1 MLRNEEIDQLTGLP
15 NLYAFRKNAQKL
27 MDDRNKK
34 EREFVIIYFDVQ
46 NFKNYNAR
54 YGFEAGDR
62 FLQNMAKHI
71 EKIFPELMVS
81 RFSDDHFVALAYYNS
96 IEARIDDL
104 GRRIHSYNPDAGIE
118 LRAGIYEIESEDTD
132 ISIACD
138 RARIACNSI
147 KKNYDHIFRYY
158 DNELGTQLDLAH
170 YIIHNISE
178 AVLKGYIQV
187 YYQPVVRVIT
197 GRVCGFEALARW
209 VDPVHGFLM
218 PGVFIPILEDAHL
231 IYKLDAYVVRQVC
244 EDIRDYINQG
254 LKPHPVS
261 INLSRT
267 DFHQRDMYHVV
278 NDAVHQCN
286 IPKSLIHIEVTESA
300 LDDSQDVLRGTI
312 DKFRRGGYQVWMD
325 DFGSGYSSL
334 NLLKDY
340 EFDVLKFDMKFLQN
354 FGSNPRETAIWE
366 NVINMAEEIGIQT
379 LAEGVETL
387 EAWDFLKRV
396 GCEKAQGYFFGRPM
410 TKLECIDYLDEDRNK
425 YKGTPAQRAEEADD
439 EALGLGRSVIELKKD
454 APEEEEE
461 EDRMGFEDDELFM
474 AESPVYMTLAARGFV
489 SLLEYNSY
497 SQFQKHSFFI
507 VANLSKDKLLRVHL
521 SSKRKIL
528 DKSYHKAESY
538 QAMIDEIVTKSVI
551 VDEQSIANE
560 FFSKDRLILAYHSG
574 ITFDDFEFHRIV
586 DIKMAPRWTHTI
598 YQIME
603 DKGDIIAYFLSFD
616 IDEYKRSKDLVRQMA
631 ERDSLTGL
639 YNRHTAVPLIR
650 NRLYRHQNGKSAL
663 IMADIDDFKVINDK
677 YGSFA
682 GDEVLRRISA
692 RLDDI
697 FGRDGIVCH
706 IDQDEFLIFVENIE
720 IGNLKKRVSELCD
733 NTFEVAYHR
742 DRIQFT
748 VSAGYVIHPDQ
759 GRGYH
764 DLYRKAD
771 TALCKAKTEGKGM
784 GLMYEEQ

>member
-15 NLYAFRKNAQKL
+15 NLYSFRKEAQKL
-27 MDDRNKK
+27 MENRSNRD
-34 EREFVIIYFDVQ
+34 REFVIIYFDVQ

-71 EKIFPELMVS
+71 NKIFPELMVA
-81 RFSDDHFVALAYYNS
+81 RFSDDHFVALAYFDS
-96 IEARIDDL
+96 IESRIDDL
-104 GRRIHSYNPDAGIE
+104 GRRIMSYNPDSGVE
-118 LRAGIYEIESEDTD
+118 LHAGIYQIEPDDYD
-132 ISIACD
+132 ISSACD
-138 RARIACNSI
+138 KARIACNSI
-147 KKNYDHIFRYY
+147 KKNYDSIFRYY
-158 DNELGTQLDLAH
+158 DRELGTQLDLDH
-170 YIIHNISE
+170 YIIHHIDE
-178 AVLKGYIQV
+178 AVANGYIHV

-209 VDPVHGFLM
+209 IDPEHGFLM
-218 PGVFIPILEDAHL
+218 PGAFIPILEDAHK
-231 IYKLDAYVVRQVC
+231 IYKLDAYIVRQVC
-244 EDIRDYINQG
+244 RDIREYMDQG

-261 INLSRT
+261 INISRT
-267 DFHQRDMYHVV
+267 DFHQKDMYRVV
-278 NDAVHQCN
+278 NDAVGKCN

-300 LDDSQDVLRGTI
+300 LGDSQDTLKGTI

-354 FGSNPRETAIWE
+354 FGSNPKETAIWE

-410 TKLECIDYLDEDRNK
+410 TKEECIDYLDEVTERKDDRNLLEK
-425 YKGTPAQRAEEADD
+425 DEEAYDHN
-439 EALGLGRSVIELKKD
+439 RKIIELKK
-454 APEEEEE
+454 EEEEE
-461 EDRMGFEDDELFM
+461 GEEERIGSIDDELFM
-474 AESPVYMTLAARGFV
+474 AESPVYLTLAARGFV

-507 VANLSKDKLLRVHL
+507 VANLTKDKLMRLHL

-528 DKSYHKAESY
+528 DKSYHQEESY
-538 QAMIDEIVTKSVI
+538 QKMIDEIVENTVI
-551 VDEQSIANE
+551 KDEQENVAD
-560 FFSKDRLILAYHSG
+560 FFGKERLILAYHSG
-574 ITFDDFEFHRIV
+574 ITSDDLEFHRIV
-586 DIKMAPRWTHTI
+586 DVKMAPRWTHTI

-603 DKGDIIAYFLSFD
+603 DNGELIAYFLSFD

-650 NRLYRHQNGKSAL
+650 NRLYRHQNGKSAM
-663 IMADIDDFKVINDK
+663 IMADIDDFRVINDK
-677 YGSFA
+677 YGNFA

-706 IDQDEFLIFVENIE
+706 LDQDEFLVFVENVE
-720 IGNLKKRVSELCD
+720 PDNLKKRIDVLCESTYEVSYHSEKI
-733 NTFEVAYHR
+733 TFT
-742 DRIQFT
+742 I
-748 VSAGYVIHPDQ
+748 SAGYVIHPDQ

-764 DLYRKAD
+764 DLFRKAD
-771 TALCKAKTEGKGM
+771 QAMSRAKQAGKGL
-784 GLMYEEQ
+784 GLQFEEQ

>member
-1 MLRNEEIDQLTGLP
+1 MHRNEEIDQLTGLP
-15 NLYAFRKNAQKL
+15 NLYSFRKEAQKL
-27 MDDRNKK
+27 MDSRKNR
-34 EREFVIIYFDVQ
+34 EREFVIIYFDIQ
-46 NFKNYNAR
+46 NFKSYNAR

-62 FLQNMAKHI
+62 FLQNIAKHI
-71 EKIFPELMVS
+71 SKIFPELMVA
-81 RFSDDHFVALAYYNS
+81 RFSDDHFVVLAYYDS
-96 IEARIDDL
+96 IESRIDDL
-104 GRRIHSYNPDAGIE
+104 GRRVKSYNPDAGVD
-118 LRAGIYEIESEDTD
+118 LRAGIYEIDPDDMD

-147 KKNYDHIFRYY
+147 KKNYDSIFRYY
-158 DNELGTQLDLAH
+158 DKELGIQLELAH
-170 YIIHNISE
+170 YIIHHIGD
-178 AVLKGYIQV
+178 AVLHGYIQV

-231 IYKLDAYVVRQVC
+231 IYKLDTYIIRQVC
-244 EDIRDYINQG
+244 QDLKELMDMG

-261 INLSRT
+261 VNLSRT
-267 DFHQRDMYHVV
+267 DFHQKDMYRVV
-278 NDAVHQCN
+278 NDAVGMFN
-286 IPKSLIHIEVTESA
+286 IPKNLIHVEVTESA
-300 LDDSQDVLRGTI
+300 LDDNQDVLKGTI

-354 FGSNPRETAIWE
+354 FGSNPKETAIWE

-379 LAEGVETL
+379 LAEGVETI

-410 TKLECIDYLDEDRNK
+410 TKEECLDYLDECKEITRQSVAEKD
-425 YKGTPAQRAEEADD
+425 EEALDHNKKI
-439 EALGLGRSVIELKKD
+439 IELKKED
-454 APEEEEE
+454 DDPAEEE
-461 EDRMGFEDDELFM
+461 RIGSIDDELFM
-474 AESPVYMTLAARGFV
+474 AESPVYLTLAARGFV

-507 VANLSKDKLLRVHL
+507 VANLSQNKLLRLHL

-528 DKSYHKAESY
+528 DKAYYSDESY
-538 QAMIDEIVTKSVI
+538 QNMIDEIVQNTVI
-551 VDEQSIANE
+551 QDEQENVAD
-560 FFSKDRLILAYHSG
+560 FFGKDRLILAYHSG
-574 ITFDDFEFHRIV
+574 ITSDEIEFHRIV
-586 DIKMAPRWTHTI
+586 DKKMAPRWTHTI
-598 YQIME
+598 YQVME
-603 DKGDIIAYFLSFD
+603 DKGDLIGYFLSFD

-650 NRLYRHQNGKSAL
+650 NRLYRHQHGQSAL
-663 IMADIDDFKVINDK
+663 IMADIDDFRRINDS
-677 YGSFA
+677 YGHFA

-706 IDQDEFLIFVENIE
+706 LDQDEFLIFVENIDE
-720 IGNLKKRVSELCD
+720 DNLKSRIDTLCE
-733 NTFEVAYHR
+733 NIFEVNYHN
-742 DRIQFT
+742 DKISFT
-748 VSAGYVIHPDQ
+748 ISAGFVIHPDQ

-764 DLYRKAD
+764 DLFRKAD
-771 TALCKAKTEGKGM
+771 MALGDAKKKGKGM
-784 GLMYEEQ
+784 GLQFNEQ

>member
-1 MLRNEEIDQLTGLP
+1 MLRNEEIDQLTGLQ
-15 NLYAFRKNAQKL
+15 NLYSFRKNAQQLVDNRSKS
-27 MDDRNKK
+27 DK
-34 EREFVIIYFDVQ
+34 EFAIIYFDVQ
-46 NFKNYNAR
+46 NFKNYNSR

-71 EKIFPELMVS
+71 QKIFPELMVA
-81 RFSDDHFVALAYYNS
+81 RFSDDHFVALSYFDS

-104 GRRIHSYNPDAGIE
+104 GRRLYSYNPDSGVE
-118 LRAGIYEIESEDTD
+118 LRAGIYELEPEDTD

-138 RARIACNSI
+138 KARIACNSI
-147 KKNYDHIFRYY
+147 KKNYDNIFRYY
-158 DNELGTQLDLAH
+158 DKELGDQLDLAH
-170 YIIHNISE
+170 YIIHNISD

-231 IYKLDAYVVRQVC
+231 IYKLDAYVIRRVC
-244 EDIRDYINQG
+244 EDIREYMDQG

-267 DFHQRDMYHVV
+267 DFHQKDMYRVV
-278 NDAVHQCN
+278 NDAVKQN
-286 IPKSLIHIEVTESA
+286 DLPKSLIHVEVTESA
-300 LDDSQDVLRGTI
+300 LDDNQDVLRTTI

-340 EFDVLKFDMKFLQN
+340 EFDVLKLDMKFLQN
-354 FGSNPRETAIWE
+354 FGSNPKETAIWE

-387 EAWDFLKRV
+387 ETWDFLKRV

-410 TKLECIDYLDEDRNK
+410 TKEECLDYLDEAKEDISPSKKMMND
-425 YKGTPAQRAEEADD
+425 DD
-439 EALGLGRSVIELKKD
+439 EALSQGRSVIELKKN
-454 APEEEEE
+454 EEEEQE
-461 EDRMGFEDDELFM
+461 EDRIGFEDDELFM
-474 AESPVYMTLAARGFV
+474 SESPVYMTLAARGFV

-507 VANLSKDKLLRVHL
+507 VANLTTDRLLRLHL

-528 DKSYHKAESY
+528 DKAYHQEESY
-538 QAMIDEIVTKSVI
+538 QNMIDEIVENTVIQDEKKSAA
-551 VDEQSIANE
+551 D
-560 FFSKDRLILAYHSG
+560 FFNKDRLILAYHSG
-574 ITFDDFEFHRIV
+574 ITFDDYEFHRIV
-586 DIKMAPRWTHTI
+586 DKKMAPRWTHTI
-598 YQIME
+598 YQVME

-650 NRLYRHQNGKSAL
+650 NRLYRHQTGRSAL
-663 IMADIDDFKVINDK
+663 IMVDIDDFRTINDK
-677 YGSFA
+677 HGTFA

-692 RLDDI
+692 RLDEI

-706 IDQDEFLIFVENIE
+706 IDQDEFLIFVENVE
-720 IGNLKKRVSELCD
+720 LNNLESRISELCD
-733 NTFEVAYHR
+733 NIFEVAFHNA
-742 DRIQFT
+742 RISFT

-764 DLYRKAD
+764 DLFRKAD
-771 TALCKAKTEGKGM
+771 MALCVAKNSGKGM
-784 GLMYEEQ
+784 GVLYKET

>member
-1 MLRNEEIDQLTGLP
+1 MLKNEEIDQLTGLP
-15 NLYAFRKNAQKL
+15 NLYSFRKNAQNL
-27 MDDRNKK
+27 MDGRAKT
-34 EREFVIIYFDVQ
+34 EREFAIIYFDVQ
-46 NFKNYNAR
+46 NFKSYNSR

-62 FLQNMAKHI
+62 FLQNLAKHI
-71 EKIFPELMVS
+71 EKIFPELMVA
-81 RFSDDHFVALAYYNS
+81 RFSDDHFVALAYFS
-96 IEARIDDL
+96 GIEARIEDL
-104 GRRIHSYNPDAGIE
+104 RRRVISYNPDAGVD
-118 LRAGIYEIESEDTD
+118 LHAGIYELEPDDTD
-132 ISIACD
+132 ISMACD
-138 RARIACNSI
+138 KARIACNSI
-147 KKNYDHIFRYY
+147 KANYDNIYRYY
-158 DNELGTQLDLAH
+158 DRELGNQLDLAH
-170 YIIHNISE
+170 YIIHNISD
-178 AVLKGYIQV
+178 AVLNGYIQV
-187 YYQPVVRVIT
+187 YYQPVVRVIS

-209 VDPVHGFLM
+209 VDPKHGFLM

-231 IYKLDAYVVRQVC
+231 IYKLDAYVIRQVC
-244 EDIRDYINQG
+244 EDIREYMDHGY
-254 LKPHPVS
+254 KPQPVS

-267 DFHQRDMYHVV
+267 DFHQKDMYRVV
-278 NDAVHQCN
+278 NDAVSVN
-286 IPKSLIHIEVTESA
+286 KIPKNLIHIEVTESA
-300 LDDSQDVLRGTI
+300 LDDNQDVLKGTI

-354 FGSNPRETAIWE
+354 FGSNPKETAIWE

-379 LAEGVETL
+379 LAEGVETM

-410 TKLECIDYLDEDRNK
+410 SKSECIDYLDEAKGNERPSKTAMEEDESALSHNK
-425 YKGTPAQRAEEADD
+425 NI
-439 EALGLGRSVIELKKD
+439 IELKNEE
-454 APEEEEE
+454 PEEDEIDRIGTI
-461 EDRMGFEDDELFM
+461 EDEQFM
-474 AESPVYMTLAARGFV
+474 AQSPVYLTLAARGFV

-507 VANLSKDKLLRVHL
+507 VANLSEDKLVRLHL

-528 DKSYHKAESY
+528 DKEYHKQESY
-538 QAMIDEIVTKSVI
+538 QEMIDDIVENTVI
-551 VDEQSIANE
+551 DEEKRNVEE

-574 ITFDDFEFHRIV
+574 INFDEIEFHRIV
-586 DIKMAPRWTHTI
+586 DKKMAPRWTHTI

-603 DKGDIIAYFLSFD
+603 EEGSIVAYFLSFD

-650 NRLYRHQNGKSAL
+650 NRLYRHHGGKSVL
-663 IMADIDDFKVINDK
+663 IMVDVDNFRDINDRF
-677 YGSFA
+677 GSFA

-692 RLDDI
+692 RLDDF

-706 IDQDEFLIFVENIE
+706 IDQDEFLIFLENIQPVNIE
-720 IGNLKKRVSELCD
+720 DRIVDLCD
-733 NTFEVAYHR
+733 NIFSLRYH
-742 DRIQFT
+742 DDKITFT
-748 VSAGYVIHPDQ
+748 VSAGYVVHPDQ

-771 TALCKAKTEGKGM
+771 MALCMAKNAGKGTAVR
-784 GLMYEEQ
+784 YSEQ

>member
-1 MLRNEEIDQLTGLP
+1 MLRNEEIDQLTGLQ
-15 NLYAFRKNAQKL
+15 NLYSFRKNAQKL
-27 MDDRNKK
+27 MDDRNRN
-34 EREFVIIYFDVQ
+34 EREFAIIYFDVQ
-46 NFKNYNAR
+46 NFKNYNSR

-62 FLQNMAKHI
+62 FLQNMGKHI
-71 EKIFPELMVS
+71 LKIFPELMVA
-81 RFSDDHFVALAYYNS
+81 RFSDDHFVALAYFNS

-104 GRRIHSYNPDAGIE
+104 GRRIYSYNPDAGIE
-118 LRAGIYEIESEDTD
+118 LRAGIYELEPDDSD
-132 ISIACD
+132 ISMACD
-138 RARIACNSI
+138 KARIACNSI
-147 KKNYDHIFRYY
+147 KKNYDSIFRYY
-158 DNELGTQLDLAH
+158 DKELGNQLDLAH
-170 YIIHNISE
+170 YIIHNIGE
-178 AVLKGYIQV
+178 AILNGYIHV

-209 VDPVHGFLM
+209 IDPEHGFLM

-231 IYKLDAYVVRQVC
+231 IYKLDAYVIKQVC
-244 EDIRDYINQG
+244 EDIRESMDQG
-254 LKPHPVS
+254 LKPHPISV
-261 INLSRT
+261 NLSRT
-267 DFHQRDMYHVV
+267 DFHQKDMYRVV
-278 NDAVHQCN
+278 NDAVSMN
-286 IPKSLIHIEVTESA
+286 DIPKNLIHIEVTESA
-300 LDDSQDVLRGTI
+300 LDDNQDVLKGTI

-325 DFGSGYSSL
+325 DFGAGYSSL
-334 NLLKDY
+334 NLLKNY

-354 FGSNPRETAIWE
+354 FGSNPKETAIWE

-410 TKLECIDYLDEDRNK
+410 TKTECLDYLDEVKVDVS
-425 YKGTPAQRAEEADD
+425 PARKAETEDD
-439 EALGLGRSVIELKKD
+439 EALGMKRNIIELKK
-454 APEEEEE
+454 EEEEE
-461 EDRMGFEDDELFM
+461 AEEDRVGFEDDELFM
-474 AESPVYMTLAARGFV
+474 SESPVYLTLAARGFV
-489 SLLEYNSY
+489 SMLEYNSY

-507 VANLSKDKLLRVHL
+507 VANLSKDELLRVHL

-528 DKSYHKAESY
+528 DKSYHRHESY
-538 QAMIDEIVTKSVI
+538 QEMINEIVEKSVI
-551 VDEQSIANE
+551 VDEQSSAAD
-560 FFSKDRLILAYHSG
+560 FFSKERLILAYHSG

-586 DIKMAPRWTHTI
+586 DVKMAPRWTHTI
-598 YQIME
+598 YQMME
-603 DKGDIIAYFLSFD
+603 DEGDVIAYFLSFD

-663 IMADIDDFKVINDK
+663 IMADIDDFKSINDK
-677 YGSFA
+677 FGTFA

-720 IGNLKKRVSELCD
+720 LDNLERRISDLCD
-733 NTFEVAYHR
+733 NTFEVGFHN
-742 DRIQFT
+742 DRIKFT

-771 TALCKAKTEGKGM
+771 SALCAAKNAGKGI
-784 GLMYEEQ
+784 GILYK

>member
-1 MLRNEEIDQLTGLP
+1 MHRNEEIDQLTGLP
-15 NLYAFRKNAQKL
+15 NLYSFRKEAQKL
-27 MDDRNKK
+27 MDSRKNR
-34 EREFVIIYFDVQ
+34 EREFVIIYFDIQ
-46 NFKNYNAR
+46 NFKSYNAR

-62 FLQNMAKHI
+62 FLQNIAKHI
-71 EKIFPELMVS
+71 SKIFPELMVA
-81 RFSDDHFVALAYYNS
+81 RFSDDHFVVLAYYDS
-96 IEARIDDL
+96 IESRIDDL
-104 GRRIHSYNPDAGIE
+104 GRRVKSYNPDAGVD
-118 LRAGIYEIESEDTD
+118 LRAGIYEIDPEDTD

-147 KKNYDHIFRYY
+147 KKNYDSIFRYY
-158 DNELGTQLDLAH
+158 DKELGIQLELAH
-170 YIIHNISE
+170 YIIHHIGD
-178 AVLKGYIQV
+178 AVLHGYIQV

-231 IYKLDAYVVRQVC
+231 IYKLDSYIIRQVC
-244 EDIRDYINQG
+244 QDLKELMDMG

-261 INLSRT
+261 VNLSRT
-267 DFHQRDMYHVV
+267 DFHQKDMYRVV
-278 NDAVHQCN
+278 NDAVGMFN
-286 IPKSLIHIEVTESA
+286 IPKNLIHVEVTESA
-300 LDDSQDVLRGTI
+300 LDDNQDVLKGTI

-354 FGSNPRETAIWE
+354 FGSNPKETAIWE

-379 LAEGVETL
+379 LAEGVETI

-410 TKLECIDYLDEDRNK
+410 TKEECLDYLDESKEITRQSVAEKD
-425 YKGTPAQRAEEADD
+425 EEALDHNKKI
-439 EALGLGRSVIELKKD
+439 IELKKED
-454 APEEEEE
+454 DDPAEEE
-461 EDRMGFEDDELFM
+461 RIGSIDDELFM
-474 AESPVYMTLAARGFV
+474 AESPVYLTLAARGFV

-507 VANLSKDKLLRVHL
+507 VANLSQDKLLRLHL

-528 DKSYHKAESY
+528 DKAYYSDESY
-538 QAMIDEIVTKSVI
+538 QNMIDEIVQNTVI
-551 VDEQSIANE
+551 RDEQENVAD
-560 FFSKDRLILAYHSG
+560 FFGKDRLILAYHSG
-574 ITFDDFEFHRIV
+574 ITSDEIEFHRIV
-586 DIKMAPRWTHTI
+586 DKKMAPRWTHTI
-598 YQIME
+598 YQVME
-603 DKGDIIAYFLSFD
+603 DKGDLIGYFLSFD

-650 NRLYRHQNGKSAL
+650 NRLYRHQHGQSAL
-663 IMADIDDFKVINDK
+663 IMADIDDFRRINDT
-677 YGSFA
+677 YGHFA

-706 IDQDEFLIFVENIE
+706 LDQDEFLIFVENIDE
-720 IGNLKKRVSELCD
+720 DNLKSRIDTLCE
-733 NTFEVAYHR
+733 NIFEVNYHN
-742 DRIQFT
+742 DKISFT
-748 VSAGYVIHPDQ
+748 ISAGFVIHPDQ

-764 DLYRKAD
+764 DLFRKAD
-771 TALCKAKTEGKGM
+771 MALGDAKKKGKGM
-784 GLMYEEQ
+784 GLQFNEQ

>member
-15 NLYAFRKNAQKL
+15 NLYSFRKDAQKL
-27 MDDRNKK
+27 MDERKK
-34 EREFVIIYFDVQ
+34 SEREFAIIYFDVQ
-46 NFKNYNAR
+46 NFKNYNSR

-71 EKIFPELMVS
+71 QKIFPELIVA
-81 RFSDDHFVALAYYNS
+81 RFSDDHFVALSSFNS

-104 GRRIHSYNPDAGIE
+104 ERRVHSYNPDAGIE
-118 LRAGIYEIESEDTD
+118 LRAGIYELEPDDTD

-138 RARIACNSI
+138 KARIACNSI
-147 KKNYDHIFRYY
+147 KKNYDYNFRYY
-158 DNELGTQLDLAH
+158 DKELGNQLDLAH

-209 VDPVHGFLM
+209 VDPIHGFLM

-231 IYKLDAYVVRQVC
+231 IYKLDAFVVRQVC
-244 EDIRDYINQG
+244 EDIREFMDQG

-267 DFHQRDMYHVV
+267 DFHQRDMYRVV
-278 NDAVHQCN
+278 NDAVKISN

-300 LDDSQDVLRGTI
+300 MDDNQDVLRGTI
-312 DKFRRGGYQVWMD
+312 DKFRHGGYQVWMD
-325 DFGSGYSSL
+325 DFGAGYSSL

-410 TKLECIDYLDEDRNK
+410 TKEECLDYLDEDK
-425 YKGTPAQRAEEADD
+425 EKGSPAQKAETEDNA
-439 EALGLGRSVIELKKD
+439 ALDYGKNIIELKK
-454 APEEEEE
+454 EEEEKEE
-461 EDRMGFEDDELFM
+461 EDRTGIEDDEIFM
-474 AESPVYMTLAARGFV
+474 SESPVYLSLAARGFV

-507 VANLSKDKLLRVHL
+507 VANLSRDELLRVHL

-528 DKSYHKAESY
+528 DKSYHKKESY
-538 QAMIDEIVTKSVI
+538 SAMIDEIVEKSVI
-551 VDEQSIANE
+551 DDEHSIALE
-560 FFSKDRLILAYHSG
+560 FFNKDRLILAYHSG

-598 YQIME
+598 YQILEE
-603 DKGDIIAYFLSFD
+603 DGDIIAYFLSFD

-663 IMADIDDFKVINDK
+663 IMADIDNFRTINDK

-692 RLDDI
+692 KLDEI

-706 IDQDEFLIFVENIE
+706 IDQDEFLIFIENVEMS
-720 IGNLKKRVSELCD
+720 NLESRISELCD
-733 NTFEVAYHR
+733 NIFKVGFHK
-742 DRIQFT
+742 DRITFT

-771 TALCKAKTEGKGM
+771 TALCAAKNAGKGM
-784 GLMYEEQ
+784 GMIYKQ

>member
-1 MLRNEEIDQLTGLP
+1 MLKNEEIDQLTGLP
-15 NLYAFRKNAQKL
+15 NLYSFRKNAQKL
-27 MDDRNKK
+27 MDDRSKT
-34 EREFVIIYFDVQ
+34 EREFAIIYFDVQ
-46 NFKNYNAR
+46 NFKNYNSR

-62 FLQNMAKHI
+62 FLQNLAKHI
-71 EKIFPELMVS
+71 EKIFPELMVA
-81 RFSDDHFVALAYYNS
+81 RFSDDHFVALSYFS
-96 IEARIDDL
+96 GIESRIDDL
-104 GRRIHSYNPDAGIE
+104 RRRVVSYNPDAGIE
-118 LRAGIYEIESEDTD
+118 LHAGIYELEPDDFD
-132 ISIACD
+132 ISMACD

-147 KKNYDHIFRYY
+147 KANYDNAYRYY
-158 DNELGTQLDLAH
+158 DKELGNQIDLAH
-170 YIIHNISE
+170 YIIHHIGD
-178 AVLKGYIQV
+178 AVLNGYIQV

-231 IYKLDAYVVRQVC
+231 IYKLDAYVIRQVC
-244 EDIRDYINQG
+244 EDIREYMDTGYQ
-254 LKPHPVS
+254 PQPVS

-267 DFHQRDMYHVV
+267 DFHQKDMYRVV
-278 NDAVHQCN
+278 NDAVN
-286 IPKSLIHIEVTESA
+286 INKIPKNLIHIEVTESA
-300 LDDSQDVLRGTI
+300 LDDNQDVLKGTI
-312 DKFRRGGYQVWMD
+312 DRFRRGGYQVWMD

-354 FGSNPRETAIWE
+354 FGSNPKETAIWE

-379 LAEGVETL
+379 LAEGVETM

-410 TKLECIDYLDEDRNK
+410 TKSECMDYL
-425 YKGTPAQRAEEADD
+425 EEFKEEIRPSKNVMIED
-439 EALGLGRSVIELKKD
+439 EAALDQNKTIVELQN
-454 APEEEEE
+454 EEP
-461 EDRMGFEDDELFM
+461 EDDEIEKIGTLEDEQFM
-474 AESPVYMTLAARGFV
+474 AESPVYMTLAARCFV

-507 VANLSKDKLLRVHL
+507 VANLSKDILLRLHL

-528 DKSYHKAESY
+528 DKAYRRQESY
-538 QAMIDEIVTKSVI
+538 QGMIDDIVENTVI
-551 VDEQSIANE
+551 QDEKRNVAD

-574 ITFDDFEFHRIV
+574 ITYDEIEFHRIV
-586 DIKMAPRWTHTI
+586 DVKMAPRWTHTI

-603 DKGDIIAYFLSFD
+603 DEGDIIAYFLSFD

-650 NRLYRHQNGKSAL
+650 NRLYRHQGGKSAM
-663 IMADIDDFKVINDK
+663 IMIDVDNFRDINDK

-692 RLDDI
+692 RLDDT

-706 IDQDEFLIFVENIE
+706 IDQDEFLVFLENIE
-720 IGNLKKRVSELCD
+720 VTNIEERVEELCD
-733 NTFEVAYHR
+733 NIFGVRYH
-742 DRIQFT
+742 DNKITFT
-748 VSAGYVIHPDQ
+748 VSAGYVIHPEH

-771 TALCKAKTEGKGM
+771 MALCMAKNAGKGIAKK
-784 GLMYEEQ
+784 YSEK

>member
-1 MLRNEEIDQLTGLP
+1 MHRNEEIDQLTGLP
-15 NLYAFRKNAQKL
+15 NLYSFRKEAQKL
-27 MDDRNKK
+27 MDSRKNR
-34 EREFVIIYFDVQ
+34 EREFVIIYFDIQ
-46 NFKNYNAR
+46 NFKSYNAR

-62 FLQNMAKHI
+62 FLQNIAKHI
-71 EKIFPELMVS
+71 SKIFPELMVA
-81 RFSDDHFVALAYYNS
+81 RFSDDHFVVLAYYDS
-96 IEARIDDL
+96 IESRIDDL
-104 GRRIHSYNPDAGIE
+104 GRRVKSYNPDAGVD
-118 LRAGIYEIESEDTD
+118 LRAGIYEIDPDDMD

-147 KKNYDHIFRYY
+147 KKNYDSIFRYY
-158 DNELGTQLDLAH
+158 DKELGIQLELAH
-170 YIIHNISE
+170 YIIHNIGD
-178 AVLKGYIQV
+178 AVLHGYIQV

-231 IYKLDAYVVRQVC
+231 IYKLDSYIIRQVC
-244 EDIRDYINQG
+244 QDIKELMDMG

-261 INLSRT
+261 VNLSRT
-267 DFHQRDMYHVV
+267 DFHQKDMYRVV
-278 NDAVHQCN
+278 NDAVGMFN
-286 IPKSLIHIEVTESA
+286 IPKNLIHVEVTESA
-300 LDDSQDVLRGTI
+300 LDDNQDVLKGTI

-354 FGSNPRETAIWE
+354 FGSNPKETAIWE

-379 LAEGVETL
+379 LAEGVETI

-410 TKLECIDYLDEDRNK
+410 TKEECLDYLDECKEITRQSVAEKD
-425 YKGTPAQRAEEADD
+425 EEALDHNKKI
-439 EALGLGRSVIELKKD
+439 IELKKED
-454 APEEEEE
+454 DDPAEEE
-461 EDRMGFEDDELFM
+461 RIGSIDDELFM
-474 AESPVYMTLAARGFV
+474 AESPVYLTLAARGFV

-507 VANLSKDKLLRVHL
+507 VANLSQNKLLRLHL

-528 DKSYHKAESY
+528 DKAYYSDESY
-538 QAMIDEIVTKSVI
+538 QNMIDEIVQNTVI
-551 VDEQSIANE
+551 QDEQENVAD
-560 FFSKDRLILAYHSG
+560 FFGKDRLILAYHSG
-574 ITFDDFEFHRIV
+574 ITSDEIEFHRIV
-586 DIKMAPRWTHTI
+586 DKKMAPRWTHTI
-598 YQIME
+598 YQVME
-603 DKGDIIAYFLSFD
+603 DKGDLIGYFLSFD

-650 NRLYRHQNGKSAL
+650 NRLYRHQHGQSAL
-663 IMADIDDFKVINDK
+663 IMADIDDFRRINDS
-677 YGSFA
+677 YGHFA

-706 IDQDEFLIFVENIE
+706 LDQDEFLIFVENIDE
-720 IGNLKKRVSELCD
+720 DNLKSRIDTLCE
-733 NTFEVAYHR
+733 NIFEVNYHN
-742 DRIQFT
+742 DKISFT
-748 VSAGYVIHPDQ
+748 ISAGFVIHPDQ

-764 DLYRKAD
+764 DLFRKAD
-771 TALCKAKTEGKGM
+771 MALGDAKKKGKGM
-784 GLMYEEQ
+784 GLQFNEQ